1 MMDYKRLSMFYTRI
15 RHCLVDRKP
24 CSYKCLWQMRS
35 VSWFFVVMIYDL
47 SISQYGCG
55 TKAVLMFMY
64 LYLLDTKTN
73 SEFVEII
80 HNQPTSIKAMRYV
93 SMSGYLQKSFCSKIL
108 FGIIGFILNTN
119 SALFKLTTKH
129 NKVIRL
135 ISM

>member
-1 MMDYKRLSMFYTRI
+1 MMDYKRLSMFYTQI

-64 LYLLDTKTN
+64 LLDTKTTYPTN
-73 SEFVEII
+73 FEVVVIF
-80 HNQPTSIKAMRYV
+80 HNQLKLMKYARMP
-93 SMSGYLQKSFCSKIL
+93 SKV
-108 FGIIGFILNTN
+108 F
-119 SALFKLTTKH
+119 
-129 NKVIRL
+129 
-135 ISM
+135 